1 MFLRRW
7 VCYDALT
14 MRGQRF
20 VLCRATVAIGFDE
33 AGKQVAVTIPAK
45 AEITVSNIV
54 PLEPTKDHTEQVS
67 VSWEGRSLAMF
78 LTDLQERGERV
89 RVRPSIK

>member
-20 VLCRATVAIGFDE
+20 VLCRATVAIGLDE
-33 AGKQVAVTIPAK
+33 SGKRVAVTIPART
-45 AEITVSNIV
+45 EITVPDII
-54 PLEPTKDHTEQVS
+54 PIEPTSDHTEQIN
-67 VSWEGRSLAMF
+67 VSWGGRTLAMF
-78 LTDLQERGERV
+78 LTDLQQRGERIWPTI
-89 RVRPSIK
+89 R